1 MLLTVGRKA
10 GEGVI
15 SYEEALQKHTDATVI
30 LNTTP
35 CGMYPYP
42 DGAPGLA
49 GTPVDLSAFPNLAG
63 VMDAVYNPLRTNL
76 VLDAAARGIPAE
88 GGLYMLV
95 AQAVLAS
102 RLFVGQAAS
111 AADID
116 PDTDALCA
124 QTYSRVR
131 ADKENV
137 VLIGMPGSGKTTVGR
152 ALAEAMGRPFY
163 DTDEE
168 LVKRTERDISAI
180 FAQDGEAAFRDLETE
195 TIRSLTATVTGAV
208 IATGGGAVLREEN
221 LRALR
226 RNGRLY
232 FLDRALQHLLPT
244 SDRPLAS
251 SADAIRARY
260 EERYA
265 LYCAACDCRVAVDE
279 VPAHTVNTVRKD
291 FYDER

>member
-1 MLLTVGRKA
+1 VIGVVEERGYVVHEGCDHIFFVGFLGA
-10 GEGVI
+10 GK
-15 SYEEALQKHTDATVI
+15 ST
-30 LNTTP
+30 
-35 CGMYPYP
+35 
-42 DGAPGLA
+42 LA
-49 GTPVDLSAFPNLAG
+49 RNLG
-63 VMDAVYNPLRTNL
+63 
-76 VLDAAARGIPAE
+76 
-88 GGLYMLV
+88 
-95 AQAVLAS
+95 
-102 RLFVGQAAS
+102 RLFHRGYM
-111 AADID
+111 
-116 PDTDALCA
+116 DTDRLVERLERK
-124 QTYSRVR
+124 S
-131 ADKENV
+131 
-137 VLIGMPGSGKTTVGR
+137 VG
-152 ALAEAMGRPFY
+152 
-163 DTDEE
+163 D
-168 LVKRTERDISAI
+168 I